1 MSGIMAEKK
10 ANNDPVALVL
20 MRLMF
25 KTLTPVLPDQM
36 NRLAYKLWIT
46 PPHFSPPEREQ
57 VFIKRAKAGVV
68 LVNNLK
74 IRTWVWGEGPAIL
87 FVHGWGGRGTQA
99 CGFIDEL
106 NQAGFQVVSLDMPAH
121 GQSDGKRTNA
131 IEMAHALD
139 EVIKQIDHLHAI
151 ITHSFGGMIFAH
163 YYNQHVALNKIV
175 MICPPS
181 TLNTAFNQFSETLQ
195 LSDPVKTYI
204 IKTLKENFGEDVVEQ
219 FSLIKNGARITQPV
233 LIVHDEQDDVVPYQ
247 DGKDIANILQQG
259 TFYGT
264 KELGHRKVLYE
275 KAVINAISQF
285 IKS

>member
-1 MSGIMAEKK
+1 MAEKK
-10 ANNDPVALVL
+10 ANNDPAALVL
-20 MRLMF
+20 TRLVF
-25 KTLTPVLPDQM
+25 KVLTPVFPGLM

-46 PPHFSPPEREQ
+46 PPRFTPPEREQ
-57 VFIKRAKAGVV
+57 VFLQRAKAGFV
-68 LVNNLK
+68 LVNDLK
-74 IRTWVWGEGPAIL
+74 IRTWAWGEGPTIL
-87 FVHGWGGRGTQA
+87 FAHGWGGRGTQA

-131 IEMAHALD
+131 IEMGYAVD
-139 EVIKQIDHLHAI
+139 EVIKQIDHLHAV

-163 YYNQHVALNKIV
+163 YYNDNVALKKIV

-195 LSDPVKTYI
+195 LSDSVKAYI
-204 IKTLKENFGEDVVEQ
+204 IKTLKKNFGDDVVEQ

-247 DGKDIANILQQG
+247 DGKDIANILQHG
-259 TFYGT
+259 SFYGT

-275 KAVINAISQF
+275 KSVINAILEF
-285 IKS
+285 VKS